1 MSDYRDSNT
10 FTRRPDAAIQNMTN
24 AGLVDVNDWGT
35 PTDGHDYPHPFGL
48 SPRWVPSEGVGGGY
62 LSRLEC
68 HEQLEMELIVRRW
81 STSNARDRDVE
92 ILKPLL
98 QNEPLPRSPVRG
110 RELVEMEIVQQER
123 CLRELGKQSDGKFGQ
138 GDTGG
143 IERLNDL
150 INELR
155 GYSDRLRLRL

>member
-1 MSDYRDSNT
+1 
-10 FTRRPDAAIQNMTN
+10 
-24 AGLVDVNDWGT
+24 
-35 PTDGHDYPHPFGL
+35 
-48 SPRWVPSEGVGGGY
+48 
-62 LSRLEC
+62 
-68 HEQLEMELIVRRW
+68 MELIVRRW
-81 STSNARDRDVE
+81 STSNARDRDLE

-98 QNEPLPRSPVRG
+98 QNETLPQSPVRG

-123 CLRELGKQSDGKFGQ
+123 CLRELGRQLDGQFGQ

-155 GYSDRLRLRL
+155 GYSDKLRLRL